1 MDLQKLA
8 KDVVKN
14 DALIKRTKL
23 QLDSDKKNLI
33 IACDSENVTTIEIGK
48 KKITIATR
56 GNKKYNNPDI
66 AELEL
71 QLKELKAS
79 ADIRGEFEI
88 ESVTRFIQVRW

>member
-8 KDVVKN
+8 EDVVKN
-14 DALIKRTKL
+14 DTLIKKTKL
-23 QLDSDKKNLI
+23 VLDSDKKKLI
-33 IACDSENVTTIEIGK
+33 IACDSENVTSIEIGK

-79 ADIRGEFEI
+79 ADIRNEYTI
-88 ESVTRFIQVRW
+88 ESVTRFIQVR